1 MFALPFLSREALWG
15 LWYLIPY
22 IVHLT
27 LINQYMAVQA
37 LHWRGFGMW
46 LVVNLSV
53 SVVCH
58 KDFAWPCMSKQLCD
72 LHWWWD
78 TCYNPCHFPL
88 DDMFSLVPNA
98 TNYFSFLRSVD
109 FVPVTVPVKGKKVLL
124 SVIFSLK
131 SLCFVLRPFCS
142 SSSLFFFCTV
152 IVFCCLFW

>member
-15 LWYLIPY
+15 MWYLIPY
-22 IVHLT
+22 IVRLT
-27 LINQYMAVQA
+27 LINQYVAVQA

-46 LVVNLSV
+46 LVVDLSV

-58 KDFAWPCMSKQLCD
+58 KDVAWPCMSKQLCD

-98 TNYFSFLRSVD
+98 TNDFFFPSGVSILSLSLFQSKAKKSCFLLHLVWNHCVLFEDLSVLPLPCFSF
-109 FVPVTVPVKGKKVLL
+109 VL
-124 SVIFSLK
+124 
-131 SLCFVLRPFCS
+131 
-142 SSSLFFFCTV
+142 
-152 IVFCCLFW
+152 